1 MIKEKQSNYF
11 SKVLLVMFVSLL
23 AETSFAATHVAV
35 LETVSEKDV
44 IGRSEK
50 IFLTD
55 KLRDRAKAV
64 LPAYMGYVIMTREN
78 INAMLPPGKSIEECE
93 GSCLVETGKN
103 ISADYVAQA
112 RVGKFGKQLTLTV
125 ELYETASN
133 NLVASFTTR
142 KDDAVGLLEDIEHEA
157 NAFFER
163 ILPTAPVESNV
174 ASIDKNKSG
183 LDNMTEIFLTDPR
196 DGKKYR
202 IVKIGS
208 QVWMAENINYK
219 PKDGWVFRKSFCY
232 DGKEEN
238 CEKYGR
244 YYSWDVV
251 KKVCP
256 VGWHIPSKKDF
267 ETLISDVD
275 EDSIVA
281 MKFKSTNGWK
291 NDKNGQ
297 DTYGFSAFPAGFRSY
312 DLLSGEKF
320 NDFSSAAIIW
330 SSTEQVKNSWDTT
343 PDVYAFVLT
352 FNNVVILRQINRQWA
367 LPVRCVKD

>member
-1 MIKEKQSNYF
+1 
-11 SKVLLVMFVSLL
+11 
-23 AETSFAATHVAV
+23 
-35 LETVSEKDV
+35 
-44 IGRSEK
+44 
-50 IFLTD
+50 
-55 KLRDRAKAV
+55 
-64 LPAYMGYVIMTREN
+64 MG
-78 INAMLPPGKSIEECE
+78 C
-93 GSCLVETGKN
+93 C
-103 ISADYVAQA
+103 
-112 RVGKFGKQLTLTV
+112 
-125 ELYETASN
+125 
-133 NLVASFTTR
+133 
-142 KDDAVGLLEDIEHEA
+142 
-157 NAFFER
+157 
-163 ILPTAPVESNV
+163 
-174 ASIDKNKSG
+174 
-183 LDNMTEIFLTDPR
+183 
-196 DGKKYR
+196 
-202 IVKIGS
+202 
-208 QVWMAENINYK
+208 
-219 PKDGWVFRKSFCY
+219 
-232 DGKEEN
+232 
-238 CEKYGR
+238 
-244 YYSWDVV
+244 